1 MRELSIKCLSQ
12 VVQRA
17 VDITINKIN
26 ADNVLSE
33 PHDRENLYLGILS
46 PLPSPLIDGI
56 PISSCIHKR
65 KYKGKK
71 NPCTMAKPGAH
82 VIFTN
87 YCVYI
92 SRSALRHFLMNDN

>member
-33 PHDRENLYLGILS
+33 PHDRENLHLSILS
-46 PLPSPLIDGI
+46 PLSYPLIDGI
-56 PISSCIHKR
+56 PITSCIHKR
-65 KYKGKK
+65 K
-71 NPCTMAKPGAH
+71 
-82 VIFTN
+82 
-87 YCVYI
+87 
-92 SRSALRHFLMNDN
+92 